1 MTTLLKLCGV
11 AMLVAAVSLMLG
23 KDKEK
28 KWAVIVCAVF
38 LMILQ
43 SLEGLSEILQ
53 FLREKSSLAMVGS
66 YTEPLLKGLGI
77 GTVSLIGSNVCREA
91 DAAMAADA
99 LEIYAGIQILLLCL
113 PFAERILHAV
123 GELLTVG

>member
-11 AMLVAAVSLMLG
+11 MILVAAVSLLLG
-23 KDKEK
+23 RDKEK

-38 LMILQ
+38 LIILQ
-43 SLEGLSEILQ
+43 SLEGISEILL
-53 FLREKSSLAMVGS
+53 FLREKSHLAGVNG

-77 GTVSLIGSNVCREA
+77 GVISLIGSNVCREA
-91 DAAMAADA
+91 DAGSAADA

-113 PFAERILHAV
+113 PFAEKILRAV
-123 GELLTVG
+123 EELLTIG